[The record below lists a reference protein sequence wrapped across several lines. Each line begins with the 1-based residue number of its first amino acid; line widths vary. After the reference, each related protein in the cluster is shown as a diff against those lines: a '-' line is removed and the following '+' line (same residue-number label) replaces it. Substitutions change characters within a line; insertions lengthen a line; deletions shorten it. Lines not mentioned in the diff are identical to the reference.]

1 MYHWLVLWDNLCDR
15 TEADGLFR
23 DHGNSVAGSTIDGV
37 IYKDLRGIIQ
47 TLRSCFLIHKIWRKR
62 ENPCQEREDY

>member
-37 IYKDLRGIIQ
+37 IYKDLRGIIP